1 MNFDLWMLLGGIG
14 IFLFGIYLMEESLK
28 AISGKAF
35 KNFIR
40 RYTSTPLKSIASGAF
55 ATALL
60 QSSSAVSLMV
70 LAFVGAGIMALTNAF
85 GVILGSNLGTTF
97 TSWIIATIG
106 FKFSIEAF
114 ALPFIGLGGLGLI
127 FFGRSSKKSNIS
139 KLMVGFGFLF
149 LGLDYMKT
157 SVEDLAATFDLSAFQ
172 DYNILVFVL
181 IGFVITA
188 IMQSSS
194 AAMAIV
200 LTAVYGELIDFYT
213 ATGMVIGTNV
223 GTTATV
229 LLGSVGGTVAKKQVA
244 LGHIIFNF
252 ATGGAALLLL
262 RPLNFLILD
271 IFGLQGDPLLALA
284 LFHTVFNALGVAL
297 FLPFIPWVASL
308 LAKAIQDKDAHAS
321 QYLHLAASEVP
332 EAALEAIKNETVH
345 LLRLVMAHHLRR
357 FGLSVSEVLPAEY
370 ASAAQSPG
378 QLYPLIKSIQSE
390 VFLFAAKLQNEELA
404 ESEADQLFKLLEAVR
419 YGTASAKTLKDVA
432 HELEYLDQSD
442 LPALRQQHHRFSQDL
457 LHFCSSLENH
467 LRQADQPALPA
478 AAAQELNE
486 REEQAMRALSSA
498 IAAPGIRPEDVS
510 SLLAASR
517 SFALALR
524 QLSQAAEDWII
535 ARV

>member
-35 KNFIR
+35 KTFIR

-55 ATALL
+55 ATAIL

-85 GVILGSNLGTTF
+85 GVILGTNLGTTF
-97 TSWIIATIG
+97 TSWIVATIG

-157 SVEDLAATFDLSAFQ
+157 SVEELAATFDLSAFQ

-252 ATGGAALLLL
+252 ATGIAALLLL
-262 RPLNFLILD
+262 RPLNFLVLD
-271 IFGLQGDPLLALA
+271 VAGLQGDPLLALA

-297 FLPFIPWVASL
+297 FLPFIPWVAAL
-308 LAKAIQDKDAHAS
+308 LAKAIEDKTVHAS

-332 EAALEAIKNETVH
+332 EAALEAIKNETAH
-345 LLRLVMAHHLRR
+345 LLRLVMAHHLHR
-357 FGLSVSEVLPAEY
+357 FGRSIREVLPAEY
-370 ASAAQSPG
+370 ASAPQNPDK
-378 QLYPLIKSIQSE
+378 LYPLIKAIQSE
-390 VFLFAAKLQNEELA
+390 VFLFAAKLQNEELEEA
-404 ESEADQLFKLLEAVR
+404 EADQLFKLLEAVR
-419 YGTASAKTLKDVA
+419 YGAASAKTLKDVA

-442 LPALRQQHHRFSQDL
+442 LPALRQQHQGFSQDL
-457 LHFCSSLENH
+457 LHFCSSLENLLSH
-467 LRQADQPALPA
+467 SAEQGQPT
-478 AAAQELNE
+478 AAAQELDE
-486 REEQAMRALSSA
+486 REEKAMQALSGA
-498 IAAPGIRPEDVS
+498 IATPGIRPGDVS

-517 SFALALR
+517 SFSLALQ
-524 QLSQAAEDWII
+524 QLSQAAEDWIV
-535 ARV
+535 ARE